1 MAGKFPKISLILGGA
16 SSGKSAFAEQLVLK
30 SGRKPVYIATCTAD
44 DAEMQARIQRH
55 RERRDGRWRELE
67 VPLELANALGWIAA
81 DEIVLV
87 DCMTLWLSNLMEA
100 QRDVDEAL
108 ALFLR
113 QMHVC
118 AQPVVLVSN
127 ELGMGLVPETSL
139 GRRFRDQQGKINQS
153 LAKAA
158 DTVTF
163 VAAGLPLSLKGK
175 LP

>member
-1 MAGKFPKISLILGGA
+1 MSGKFPKISLILGGA
-16 SSGKSAFAEQLVLK
+16 SSGKSAFAEQHVLK
-30 SGRKPVYIATCTAD
+30 SGRKPVYMATCTAD
-44 DAEMQARIQRH
+44 DGEMQARIRRH

-81 DEIVLV
+81 DERVRV

-100 QRDVDEAL
+100 ERDIDEAL

-113 QMHVC
+113 QMQAC
-118 AQPVVLVSN
+118 AQPIVLVSN

-158 DTVTF
+158 DVVTF
-163 VAAGLPLSLKGK
+163 VAAGLPLTLKGK